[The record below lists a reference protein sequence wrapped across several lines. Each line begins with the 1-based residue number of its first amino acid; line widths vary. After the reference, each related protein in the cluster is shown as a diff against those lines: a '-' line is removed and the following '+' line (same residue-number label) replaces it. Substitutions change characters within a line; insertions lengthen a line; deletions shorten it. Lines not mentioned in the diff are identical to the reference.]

1 MTNRLVKTVMIQN
14 QTEDCMDESVSEI
27 RILDLKYGSLAAGF
41 QGLHLRYRIPNFQLQ
56 TDIQKPE
63 SCRT

>member
-27 RILDLKYGSLAAGF
+27 RILDLKYGS
-41 QGLHLRYRIPNFQLQ
+41 
-56 TDIQKPE
+56 
-63 SCRT
+63 